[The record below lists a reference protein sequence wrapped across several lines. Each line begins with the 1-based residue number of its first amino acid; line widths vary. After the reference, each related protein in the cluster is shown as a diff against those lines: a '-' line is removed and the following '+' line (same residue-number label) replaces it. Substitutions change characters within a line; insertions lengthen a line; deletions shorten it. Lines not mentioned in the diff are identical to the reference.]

1 MGVSEVLARYAVR
14 RAHVLLV
21 EVPGW
26 WSLRVA
32 VERQVLGRGWQLAE
46 SPADADVLV
55 VCGEPGPELGE
66 LVDRVWEQ
74 LPGPRV
80 RLGLPTVEALDG
92 ALDRVATELADTS
105 KQREDARRRSAEPD
119 PAADHGDMDHGDM
132 DHGDM
137 DHGDMDHGDMA
148 PHGIPLAEGGPD
160 RDGLEMDVL
169 HLPLGPILRH
179 WPAGLVL
186 RCAVQGDVVVEASA
200 ALLDVAH
207 PATPSPGAGA
217 RDDRPARL
225 ADHACAL
232 LSLAGWP
239 DGAASARQVRDAL
252 LDGQPGE
259 PTTPPLERLRRRVAG
274 SRTLR
279 WSLRGVGP
287 LGAHTLAG
295 HQLRDRL
302 DGDVHDRLVRMLD
315 HVVESADSAAPVDR
329 AHDAAPDDTA
339 RIVAALPGLVTGM
352 ELAAVRLFVASLA
365 LDPTPTREQ
374 ATRA

>member
-1 MGVSEVLARYAVR
+1 MSEVLARYAVR
-14 RAHVLLV
+14 RAHVLVV

-55 VCGEPGPELGE
+55 VCGEPGPELAE
-66 LVDRVWEQ
+66 LVDRVWDQ

-92 ALDRVATELADTS
+92 ALDRVATELADTTS
-105 KQREDARRRSAEPD
+105 HRQDARQRSAAPD
-119 PAADHGDMDHGDM
+119 SAADSDDMDHGDM

-137 DHGDMDHGDMA
+137 DHGDMEMA

-200 ALLDVAH
+200 AFLDAEH
-207 PATPSPGAGA
+207 PATPPPGADTH
-217 RDDRPARL
+217 DDRPARL
-225 ADHACAL
+225 ADQACAL

-239 DGAASARQVRDAL
+239 DGAASARKVRDAL
-252 LDGQPGE
+252 LDGRPGE
-259 PTTPPLERLRRRVAG
+259 STTPPLERLRRTVAG
-274 SRTLR
+274 SRMLR

-315 HVVESADSAAPVDR
+315 HALESALESAHGDAPVDH
-329 AHDAAPDDTA
+329 AHDAAPDDAAT
-339 RIVAALPGLVTGM
+339 IVAALPGLVTGM
-352 ELAAVRLFVASLA
+352 ELATVRLFVASLA